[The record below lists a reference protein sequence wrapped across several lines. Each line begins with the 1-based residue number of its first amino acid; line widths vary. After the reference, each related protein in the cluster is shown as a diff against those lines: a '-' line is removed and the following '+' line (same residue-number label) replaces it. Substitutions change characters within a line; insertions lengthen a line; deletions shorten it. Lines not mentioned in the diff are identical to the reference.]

1 MAYDG
6 AVVHRIPVPMYRPA
20 LVSPL
25 PCTPASPGGDDAPV
39 LECAHCGV
47 RGRAVCSALSG
58 HEMAALDEV
67 TQPLRLAAGATL
79 ARAGDARQ
87 YVYTLTDGALRLV
100 RTLPDGRRQI
110 TGFVLPGDYVGLTES
125 LRHRHDIEAICESRA
140 CRTPLA
146 EMRRLREQYPQLERK
161 LMQRTSMELAA
172 AQDAGLLLARL
183 QPSERLAHFL
193 LRLGARGALSGQ
205 PNDVV
210 NLPMGRGDIADHL
223 GLTMETVS
231 RTFTKLRQQALIAL
245 PQLHRVQILDL
256 PGLQRLAGDIA

>member
-1 MAYDG
+1 MKATSPR
-6 AVVHRIPVPMYRPA
+6 APVPMYRPA
-20 LVSPL
+20 LATPT
-25 PCTPASPGGDDAPV
+25 PCTPAPAGSGDGATV

-47 RGRAVCSALSG
+47 RGRAVCSALTG
-58 HEMAALDEV
+58 DEMAALDQV
-67 TQPLRLAAGATL
+67 TQPMRLAAGATL
-79 ARAGDARQ
+79 ARAGDTRQ

-110 TGFVLPGDYVGLTES
+110 TGFVLPGDYVGLTET
-125 LRHRHDIEAICESRA
+125 LRHRHDIEAIGESRA

-146 EMRRLREQYPQLERK
+146 DMRRLRERYPQLERK

-193 LRLGARGALSGQ
+193 LRLGARGALSGH
-205 PNDVV
+205 PTDVV
-210 NLPMGRGDIADHL
+210 MLPMGRGDIADHL

-245 PQLHRVQILDL
+245 PQLHKVQILDL